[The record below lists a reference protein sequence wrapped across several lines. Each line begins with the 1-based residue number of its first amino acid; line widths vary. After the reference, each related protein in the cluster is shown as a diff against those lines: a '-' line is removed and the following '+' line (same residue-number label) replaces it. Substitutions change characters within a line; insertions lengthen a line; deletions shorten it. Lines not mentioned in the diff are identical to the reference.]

1 MKLAAAALFWAVDSS
16 YYNNSTI
23 ESGIRYTLEL
33 FFKFICFVYF
43 KVLRWV
49 ISVYCICE
57 ICYFLFYFGS
67 HSSVNKS
74 FDPEYNQKI
83 KFI

>member
-33 FFKFICFVYF
+33 VFFLNLFALFVYF
-43 KVLRWV
+43 
-49 ISVYCICE
+49 
-57 ICYFLFYFGS
+57 
-67 HSSVNKS
+67 
-74 FDPEYNQKI
+74 
-83 KFI
+83 